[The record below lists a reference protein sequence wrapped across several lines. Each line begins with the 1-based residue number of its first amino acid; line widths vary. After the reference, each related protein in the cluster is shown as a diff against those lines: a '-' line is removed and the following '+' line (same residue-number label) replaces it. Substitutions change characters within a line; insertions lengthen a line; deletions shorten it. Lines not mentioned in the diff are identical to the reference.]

1 MIFFVLNRVR
11 ASNPQRLTFSQIL
24 VERKRYK
31 VDPKITIKMKKEKV
45 TTAVSFLELYMP
57 IAFESGGRKVFDL

>member
-1 MIFFVLNRVR
+1 
-11 ASNPQRLTFSQIL
+11 
-24 VERKRYK
+24 
-31 VDPKITIKMKKEKV
+31 MKKDKV

>member
-31 VDPKITIKMKKEKV
+31 VVPKITIKIKKEKV
-45 TTAVSFLELYMP
+45 TTAVSFFELYMP
-57 IAFESGGRKVFDL
+57 IAFESGGGKVFD